1 MTDFDAIDFF
11 TDQSLVD
18 DPHPYFDHLRE
29 KSPVLHLPL
38 HGVVAVTGYDEAL
51 EVWRDH
57 GTFSACNSVTGP
69 FPGLPVPPE
78 GDDITELIAMHR
90 HALPMSEYLA
100 THDQPVH
107 TAERGL
113 LMKLL
118 TPKRLQEN
126 EAFIWRLADRQI
138 DEIIG
143 KSAIEVLS
151 DFAQPFAMLVIADLL
166 GVPEEDHR
174 AFRSQLG
181 SSHPDPAVGEE
192 RVLSLDPL
200 AFLFETFTS
209 YIEDRRREPR
219 HDVLTQLATATYPDG
234 TTPEVAVVVRTATF
248 LFAAG
253 HHTTAHLIAAALKV
267 IGERPEVQKAL
278 RNEPEHIPNFLEEV
292 LRMEGPVKSVSRMA
306 RVTTTLGGVDI
317 PAGTTVTIF
326 PHAANRDPRRFDAP
340 NEFRFDRPNAR
351 EQLSF
356 GRGIHSC
363 LGGPLARVEARIA
376 LERLL
381 DRTGDLRIAD
391 AEHGRAGHRR
401 YQYEPTYV
409 LRGVKALHVEL
420 TPADEGR

>member
-1 MTDFDAIDFF
+1 MTDFDTIDFF

-29 KSPVLHLPL
+29 KSPVFRLPL
-38 HGVVAVTGYDEAL
+38 HNVVAVTGYDEAL

-69 FPGLPVPPE
+69 FPGLPVRPQ
-78 GDDITELIAMHR
+78 GDDITELIAKHR
-90 HALPMSEYLA
+90 HQLPMSEYLA

-118 TPKRLQEN
+118 TPKRMQEN
-126 EAFIWRLADRQI
+126 EAFMWRLADRQI
-138 DEIIG
+138 DRIIG
-143 KSAIEVLS
+143 KPAFEVLG
-151 DFAQPFAMLVIADLL
+151 DFAKPFALLVIADLL

-174 AFRSQLG
+174 ALCSQLG
-181 SSHPDPAVGEE
+181 TTHPEPAVGEE
-192 RVLSLDPL
+192 RALSLDPL

-209 YIEDRRREPR
+209 YIEDRRRAPR
-219 HDVLTQLATATYPDG
+219 QDVLTELATATYPDG
-234 TTPEVAVVVRTATF
+234 TTPEVPVVVRTATF

-253 HHTTAHLIAAALKV
+253 HHTTAHLIMAALRV
-267 IGERPEVQKAL
+267 IGDRPEVQKVL
-278 RNEPEHIPNFLEEV
+278 RNEPERIPNFLEEV

-306 RVTTTLGGVDI
+306 RVSTSLGGVEI
-317 PAGTTVTIF
+317 RAGTTVTIF

-340 NEFRFDRPNAR
+340 NEFRHDRPNAR

-363 LGGPLARVEARIA
+363 PGGPLARIEARIA

-381 DRTGDLRIAD
+381 DRTADIRISE
-391 AEHGRAGHRR
+391 AEHGPAGARR
-401 YQYEPTYV
+401 YAYEPTYV
-409 LRGVKALHVEL
+409 LRGAKSLHLEL
-420 TPADEGR
+420 TPT